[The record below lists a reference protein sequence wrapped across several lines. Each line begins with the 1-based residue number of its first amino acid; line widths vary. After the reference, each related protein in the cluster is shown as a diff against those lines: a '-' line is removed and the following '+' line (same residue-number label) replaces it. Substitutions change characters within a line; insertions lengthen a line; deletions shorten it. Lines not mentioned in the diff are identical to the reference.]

1 MSLVLLVSLEIFMY
15 GFVGEL
21 LHAIS
26 ETFMVFWIY
35 LSTSFLLYEKL
46 LVYVMHTHVFS
57 AKIIVSLWLI
67 LFTEHENSVT

>member
-1 MSLVLLVSLEIFMY
+1 MY
-15 GFVGEL
+15 GFIGEL

-35 LSTSFLLYEKL
+35 LSMGLLLYGKL
-46 LVYVMHTHVFS
+46 LVYVMHTGVFS

-67 LFTEHENSVT
+67 LFRIYIGA